1 MTIEECIS
9 AIGQRHF
16 PRPPATEVAIQ
27 SFVRTN
33 GVDLPE
39 DLTRFY
45 LSYNGARLF
54 SVSDAPF
61 KFVAIESVVRVRMAI
76 LGDDRERYGPN
87 DLYAVCALGDTD
99 FAGIN
104 LNRSSAEFGV
114 VRDCNH
120 HGFPDLEYCPVIAR
134 SFAEFLSAALMSA
147 GKQYWL

>member
-16 PRPPATEVAIQ
+16 PRPPATEAAVH
-27 SFVRTN
+27 SLVRAN
-33 GVDLPE
+33 GVELPE

-54 SVSDAPF
+54 SASDAPF
-61 KFVAIESVVRVRMAI
+61 EFVGIESLVRVRVAI

-99 FAGIN
+99 FGGIN
-104 LNRSSAEFGV
+104 LDRGSAEFGA

-120 HGFPDLEYCPVIAR
+120 HGFPDLDYCPVIAR
-134 SFAEFLSAALMSA
+134 SFTEFLSAALVSG
-147 GKQYWL
+147 GKRYWL